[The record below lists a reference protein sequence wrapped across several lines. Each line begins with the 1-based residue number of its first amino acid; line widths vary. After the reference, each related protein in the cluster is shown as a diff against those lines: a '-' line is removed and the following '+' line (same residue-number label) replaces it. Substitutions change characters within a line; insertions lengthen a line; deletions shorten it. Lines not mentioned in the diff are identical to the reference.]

1 MKRYPSES
9 LIRPSSIRRKHKRKK
24 GRNVREEE
32 GRRTFDV
39 NCTAPMGEEEDG
51 SLPPSL
57 SSYHRQRRLIR
68 SALSAEPLARRM
80 TMEVDNNGGRKRTL
94 ARGRGGGRGGR
105 RLERIE
111 ARSWSGGKEEKGVN
125 VEGEREGRRQKIRQ
139 RKIVVG
145 SFV

>member
-1 MKRYPSES
+1 M
-9 LIRPSSIRRKHKRKK
+9 
-24 GRNVREEE
+24 EEE
-32 GRRTFDV
+32 REHSLEDE
-39 NCTAPMGEEEDG
+39 GE
-51 SLPPSL
+51 
-57 SSYHRQRRLIR
+57 R
-68 SALSAEPLARRM
+68 
-80 TMEVDNNGGRKRTL
+80 
-94 ARGRGGGRGGR
+94 R